1 MDLWT
6 IMILYI
12 LNYIFQICSTTS
24 VNTEVPIENT
34 LSQKTREINQIIQKK
49 CNRTE
54 QTRKLA
60 EARREFQRRFGSN
73 TPDRQKLTMMDLIF
87 YNPVTNPMP

>member
-1 MDLWT
+1 MFW
-6 IMILYI
+6 I
-12 LNYIFQICSTTS
+12 QVCSSTS
-24 VNTEVPIENT
+24 VNTETPTDGPN
-34 LSQKTREINQIIQKK
+34 SQKPREISTIIQKK

-73 TPDRQKLTMMDLIF
+73 APDRQKLTMMDLIF
-87 YNPVTNPMP
+87 YNPETNPME